1 MFAART
7 KSLNTLS
14 FHHTSR
20 PLADG
25 ESIPRMPSLLEQ
37 IEACRFVAEQP
48 AEEDAGPPGGGRP
61 GRRSGRRAGFPDSSR
76 GFRSSGDSGYS
87 GRPRRSAGRR
97 LKAQARVPM

>member
-1 MFAART
+1 MEETMFAART
-7 KSLNTLS
+7 KTLNTLS

-48 AEEDAGPPGGGRP
+48 AEEDAGDECWEDDDPEDPEC
-61 GRRSGRRAGFPDSSR
+61 
-76 GFRSSGDSGYS
+76 
-87 GRPRRSAGRR
+87 
-97 LKAQARVPM
+97 